1 MARARSALLGTA
13 MATGHGRCWEAS
25 AGWRVEVPR
34 ARLNTADGKT
44 TEWKSKALRAYQRR
58 TLVADALIAGSY
70 LAGTNTRR
78 VRRALA
84 ALFGGAVGKDTVSRV
99 WRKVKTDWEAWNAR
113 SLVEEPIVRLILIDA
128 LGVAT
133 TQLVVLLAWQ
143 RGPRF
148 MRVLPTLV
156 EDLFDVVGR
165 PYDGVDHVVLD
176 DVHETMLDPAKSD
189 HPLAALG
196 VVAQTPCDVAA
207 NFNLH
212 SRLAEIN
219 IAAVAQFKA
228 HHVLQQST
236 NGSSA
241 IEQGDDRRRRA
252 EFSAGQNRDLE
263 LSPSDAL
270 TKRSRRLSACQ
281 TILDAIGNLL
291 ADSRQV
297 EEFLFAEDICGFFGN
312 LPIHRRLVPKI
323 IIPIHAWHCVQDLS
337 RWLRATECTVSPWAS
352 EPLRDLTSSPRSLIV
367 FALQGGATQ
376 TPA

>member
-1 MARARSALLGTA
+1 M
-13 MATGHGRCWEAS
+13 
-25 AGWRVEVPR
+25 PR
-34 ARLNTADGKT
+34 ARGTGLLSIDSSEQFLHSARRRRAELLVESNR
-44 TEWKSKALRAYQRR
+44 LRELLSDE
-58 TLVADALIAGSY
+58 LVALHQFAIRCKRPL
-70 LAGTNTRR
+70 
-78 VRRALA
+78 
-84 ALFGGAVGKDTVSRV
+84 
-99 WRKVKTDWEAWNAR
+99 
-113 SLVEEPIVRLILIDA
+113 DA

-148 MRVLPTLV
+148 RRVLLTLV
-156 EDLFDVVGR
+156 EDLFDVVGW

-189 HPLAALG
+189 HPLVAVGA
-196 VVAQTPCDVAA
+196 VAQTPCDVAA
-207 NFNLH
+207 NLNLH

-241 IEQGDDRRRRA
+241 IEQGDDRRRQA

-323 IIPIHAWHCVQDLS
+323 IIPIHAWHCVQDLFPMTQGD
-337 RWLRATECTVSPWAS
+337 RNTVRHGPPTA
-352 EPLRDLTSSPRSLIV
+352 
-367 FALQGGATQ
+367 QGPYLVT
-376 TPA
+376 TC